1 VSGLLDRLFRYR
13 ATEKRTPL
21 EDFLTEVLADFIAR
35 APQPEAEAFVI
46 DCFVPEAL
54 RDAFRAVLAGRRVE
68 AATQVRLPDGR
79 RLDLL
84 LQVGGTPLIVVE
96 NKTWAAFQMHARR
109 GPERGGDGATAAAAP
124 IPEAGPA
131 DVGPSADAEEGDPP
145 AVELEHQLVTYG
157 RWLASAPKPEGWPG
171 ILAVLTHAAQAPE
184 DFVAGDGT
192 RYGVEPH
199 LIRWRELHARLRRRV
214 GAGVADPQVPA
225 WMFVG
230 RELCT
235 FLETHAMDSSDLTP
249 VEIASVNVALGPLRK
264 LTAVFAE
271 VAADLQQRFPDAF
284 SARDRDSAVEYDNG
298 RAWGWTYFKGKKFY
312 VAYGVYF
319 SPVSGEFATA
329 EPPLPDHEHAFV
341 ALGAE
346 ERAIDP
352 GPEGMPPGWV
362 RIGDGWLMVRP
373 FPLSDRRNGERFPQY
388 LCRLVQDAWPEILA
402 FRDRQDAGGAPSDA

>member
-1 VSGLLDRLFRYR
+1 MSGLLDRLFRYR

-35 APQPEAEAFVI
+35 APQPEAAAFVL
-46 DCFVPEAL
+46 DCFVPGPL
-54 RDAFRAVLAGRRVE
+54 RDAFLAILAGRRVE
-68 AATQVRLPDGR
+68 AATQVRLPNGR

-84 LQVGGTPLIVVE
+84 LHVGGTPLIVVE
-96 NKTWAAFQMHARR
+96 NKTWAAFQRHARR
-109 GPERGGDGATAAAAP
+109 GPADRGGDGREDVAP
-124 IPEAGPA
+124 ETSEAPPV
-131 DVGPSADAEEGDPP
+131 DPTADAGQGDPP
-145 AVELEHQLVTYG
+145 TVEYEHQLVTYG
-157 RWLASAPKPEGWPG
+157 RWLASAPKPDGWPG
-171 ILAVLTHAAQAPE
+171 ILTVLTHAAQAPE
-184 DFVAGDGT
+184 DFVGGDGT
-192 RYGVEPH
+192 RYGVAPH

-214 GAGVADPQVPA
+214 GAGTADPQIPA

-264 LTAVFAE
+264 MSAVFAE
-271 VAADLQQRFPDAF
+271 AAADLQQLYPDAF
-284 SARDRDSAVEYDNG
+284 SARDRDSAVEFENG
-298 RAWGWTYFKGKKFY
+298 RAWGWTYLKGRKFY

-319 SPVSGEFATA
+319 SPLSGEFATA

-352 GPEGMPPGWV
+352 GPAGLPPGWV
-362 RIGDGWLMVRP
+362 RIGDGWLLVRP
-373 FPLSDRRNGERFPQY
+373 LPLSDRRNGERFPQY
-388 LCRLVQDAWPEILA
+388 LCRLVQEAWPEMLA
-402 FRDRQDAGGAPSDA
+402 IRDGQEAGADQSDA

>member
-1 VSGLLDRLFRYR
+1 MSGLLHRLFRYR

-35 APQPEAEAFVI
+35 APRQEAETFVLE
-46 DCFVPEAL
+46 CFVPEGL
-54 RDAFRAVLAGRRVE
+54 REVFRAVVAGRPVE
-68 AATQVRLPDGR
+68 AATQVRLTDGR

-84 LQVGGTPLIVVE
+84 LQVAGTPLIVVE

-109 GPERGGDGATAAAAP
+109 GPERGKD
-124 IPEAGPA
+124 GPA
-131 DVGPSADAEEGDPP
+131 GAVAEPKEIAPVDVGPPAGPDKSDPP
-145 AVELEHQLVTYG
+145 AVEYEHQLVTYG
-157 RWLASAPKPEGWPG
+157 RWLASAQKPEGWPG
-171 ILAVLTHAAQAPE
+171 VLVVLTHAAQAPE
-184 DFVAGDGT
+184 DFVAGDGA
-192 RYGVEPH
+192 RYGVAPH

-214 GAGVADPQVPA
+214 GTGPADPQLPA

-271 VAADLQQRFPDAF
+271 VAADLQQRYPDAF
-284 SARDRDSAVEYDNG
+284 SVRDRDSAVEYDNG
-298 RAWGWTYFKGKKFY
+298 RAWGWIYFKGRKFY

-319 SPVSGEFATA
+319 SPVSGELATA

-352 GPEGMPPGWV
+352 GPGGLPPGWV
-362 RIGDGWLMVRP
+362 RVGDGWLLVRP
-373 FPLSDRRNGERFPQY
+373 FPLSDRRNGERFPQF
-388 LCRLVQDAWPEILA
+388 LGRLVQDVHPEMLA
-402 FRDRQDAGGAPSDA
+402 IRDGQEADAAPPDA

>member
-1 VSGLLDRLFRYR
+1 MSGLLHRLFRYR

-35 APQPEAEAFVI
+35 APPPEAEAFVL

-54 RDAFRAVLAGRRVE
+54 RDAFRSIVAGRSIE

-109 GPERGGDGATAAAAP
+109 VPERGGDQGAGEAAELPEAAP
-124 IPEAGPA
+124 VVA
-131 DVGPSADAEEGDPP
+131 DPPADAEEGDPP
-145 AVELEHQLVTYG
+145 AVEYEHQLITYG

-171 ILAVLTHAAQAPE
+171 VLVVLTHAAQAPE
-184 DFVAGDGT
+184 DFVAGDGA
-192 RYGVEPH
+192 RYGVAPQ

-214 GAGVADPQVPA
+214 GAGAADPQVPA

-271 VAADLQQRFPDAF
+271 VAADLQQRYPDAF
-284 SARDRDSAVEYDNG
+284 SARDRDSAIDQDNG
-298 RAWGWTYFKGKKFY
+298 RAWGWTYFKGGKFY

-319 SPVSGEFATA
+319 SPLSGEFATT

-352 GPEGMPPGWV
+352 GPEGLPAGWV
-362 RIGDGWLMVRP
+362 RIGDGWLLVRP
-373 FPLSDRRNGERFPQY
+373 FPLSDRRTGERFPQY
-388 LCRLVQDAWPEILA
+388 LCRLVQDAWPEMLGIKDGREA
-402 FRDRQDAGGAPSDA
+402 ATAPPDT